1 MKKLAV
7 MAISAIMSLTIAIPT
22 FSAGPTSHS
31 WWINENG
38 RWKYQLEKGY
48 GKQYTGKPRIVTN
61 QGHLYAVDADNYMLT
76 GWFRDARGY
85 WYYFDPESGQQV
97 RAQWIEGTYYVGNDG
112 RMFVDEFTPDNYY
125 VGPDGKYVEGI
136 STTRQLEPTDR
147 NTKQPPSAFTGEP
160 LDGGALAAA
169 YANAK
174 NESSSTQPS
183 EATSE
188 SSQVL
193 VEGNVSSV
201 GRISAPL
208 PDEIMG
214 GFCYAVNSA
223 DGVKVRWKATN
234 LTGKTVKYYSVGI
247 AVKNPVGDYCLDQ
260 ITKEDVKWLK
270 YVGPVA
276 PGEDFIV
283 FDIVGYYGAPHEIII
298 PLIELEYMDGTKE
311 MVEYLYSTTEQ
322 HQRIL

>member
-1 MKKLAV
+1 MKKRILTTIV
-7 MAISAIMSLTIAIPT
+7 TIALCFCT
-22 FSAGPTSHS
+22 TMNAFAGWFQEDGH
-31 WWINENG
+31 
-38 RWKYQLEKGY
+38 WKYINDA
-48 GKQYTGKPRIVTN
+48 KPNLPYKNLHTKIDGN
-61 QGHLYAVDADNYMLT
+61 M
-76 GWFRDARGY
+76 
-85 WYYFDPESGQQV
+85 YYFDENGYMVTGWYQLKNGSWRYYGNDGALV
-97 RAQWIEGTYYVGNDG
+97 KSSWIDDTYYVGFDG
-112 RMFVDEFTPDNYY
+112 KMWTDSYTPDGFY
-125 VGPDGKYVEGI
+125 VGSDGKYVPGKTN
-136 STTRQLEPTDR
+136 SSVTFPAEPGSPGSVHTDR
-147 NTKQPPSAFTGEP
+147 
-160 LDGGALAAA
+160 A
-169 YANAK
+169 YADAGT
-174 NESSSTQPS
+174 SQAQTSGY
-183 EATSE
+183 TSE
-188 SSQVL
+188 SDQVL

-247 AVKNPVGDYCLDQ
+247 AVKNPVGDYCIDQ

>member
-1 MKKLAV
+1 MRKRIAV
-7 MAISAIMSLTIAIPT
+7 MASAIIISFATAT
-22 FSAGPTSHS
+22 TVFAG
-31 WWINENG
+31 WYQENG
-38 RWKYQLEKGY
+38 HWKYQREGFPPSANSFPRIDGKDYHFDENGY
-48 GKQYTGKPRIVTN
+48 MYTGWAKGPT
-61 QGHLYAVDADNYMLT
+61 
-76 GWFRDARGY
+76 GY
-85 WYYFDPESGQQV
+85 WYYYGSDGVKAQN
-97 RAQWIEGTYYVGNDG
+97 QWIESTYYVGNDG
-112 RMFVDEFTPDNYY
+112 RMFVDEFTPDGYY
-125 VGPDGKYVEGI
+125 VGSDGRYIEGQT
-136 STTRQLEPTDR
+136 TTRELQGPADR
-147 NTKQPPSAFTGEP
+147 NTKQPASAYTGAP
-160 LDGGALAAA
+160 LDGGTTEVADADAG
-169 YANAK
+169 K
-174 NESSSTQPS
+174 SQVQDSGSPS
-183 EATSE
+183 GSE
-188 SSQVL
+188 QVL

-247 AVKNPVGDYCLDQ
+247 AVKNPVGDYCIDQ